1 MTMIIKTNNE
11 NDDKDNYNYKKVVF
25 INYQD

>member
-11 NDDKDNYNYKKVVF
+11 NDDNDNYNNKKVVF